1 MIKMSS
7 KMESLLDKMKDY
19 NDIKI
24 NTIKLKEVLFPRI
37 VEIHECLIIDNKWE
51 INEDEIK
58 FEFIKKMFG
67 NRTMYEISCNE
78 VCMNYYVEPN
88 DNLYVAQIG
97 IVVMDAWKYR
107 LKAEYPNDKFCII
120 MEVSDTHTILR
131 FHKFREGEGGI
142 IGNNLEN
149 NTENAIIVELV

>member
-1 MIKMSS
+1 MNS
-7 KMESLLDKMKDY
+7 KMKSLLDKIKDY
-19 NDIKI
+19 NDIEI
-24 NTIKLKEVLFPRI
+24 NIIKLKELLFPRI
-37 VEIHECLIIDNKWE
+37 AKVHECLIIDNKGE
-51 INEDEIK
+51 MKEDEIK

-88 DNLYVAQIG
+88 DNLYVSQIG
-97 IVVMDAWKYR
+97 MVVIDAWKYR
-107 LKAEYPNDKFCII
+107 LKAEYPTDRFCII

-131 FHKFREGEGGI
+131 FHKYREGEGLI

-149 NTENAIIVELV
+149 NNQNAILVVLV